1 MKPAP
6 KEGGKP
12 YRKTVAKLLNEL
24 KPNAVLDIACGSGWV
39 KSALN
44 YSATMHGMD
53 FYAVAPDGY
62 DVFRKTDMNTGVP
75 DEFGQFDAAVCCE
88 AMLYLQ
94 NPGLFLTSVRRH
106 LRNGG
111 VFIITCPNPT
121 YAGTRLNQLI
131 QGFPRSYSHFVQNA
145 TPEAHMPWLSLGLF
159 QFWLLLGLNGFKD
172 IAVHDVEEDKPKHT
186 WERPFGFIAKIYCR
200 SRLKKSKSEIKRRLW
215 SQAQSDQ
222 VIYGRRL
229 VISAVAA

>member
-131 QGFPRSYSHFVQNA
+131 RGFPRSYSQFRAKCHA
-145 TPEAHMPWLSLGLF
+145 RGAHALVIARIVSVLVAA
-159 QFWLLLGLNGFKD
+159 GFKR
-172 IAVHDVEEDKPKHT
+172 IQ
-186 WERPFGFIAKIYCR
+186 GYCR
-200 SRLKKSKSEIKRRLW
+200 SRCR
-215 SQAQSDQ
+215 
-222 VIYGRRL
+222 GR
-229 VISAVAA
+229 